1 MSGGTTAALAIHA
14 SQEVTHY
21 NLKLRYVPLA
31 FAARSE
37 TVAPF
42 FFGPPQGFVNG
53 GTCTKAAIGEVG
65 AAWSRDVKV

>member
-37 TVAPF
+37 TVAL

-65 AAWSRDVKV
+65 AACSRDVKV